1 MKTIVKML
9 AVATMLVAC
18 YAVNAATV
26 NTNSNVETAVETSV
40 TSSDYEYVQQV
51 SIVKISG
58 HVKIKNSAK
67 LYTKNDVL
75 YVCYNGEYYRVR
87 PSDRADYGYMFYQG
101 NGVWYFN
108 Y

>member
-26 NTNSNVETAVETSV
+26 NTNSNVDAAVETSV